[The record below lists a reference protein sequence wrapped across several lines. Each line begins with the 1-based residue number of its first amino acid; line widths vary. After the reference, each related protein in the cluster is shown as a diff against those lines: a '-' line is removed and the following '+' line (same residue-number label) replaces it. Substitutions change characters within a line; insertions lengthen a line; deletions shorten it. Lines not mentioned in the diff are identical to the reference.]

1 MKLRLFRGALLLPLA
16 AVFSMALSPQ
26 QNQKGGGWDSTAQ
39 QEDLKL
45 PNGKS
50 QRDEILKAER
60 EQNIKDAGRL
70 VDLAEELKADME
82 KNDPFVLSMDT
93 LKKTDD
99 IEKLVKKIRNR
110 LRH

>member
-1 MKLRLFRGALLLPLA
+1 MKLRLFRGAFLVSLA
-16 AVFSMALSPQ
+16 VIFSMALPPL

-50 QRDEILKAER
+50 QRDEIIKAEH
-60 EQNIKDAGRL
+60 EQNIKDAARL
-70 VDLAEELKADME
+70 VGMAEGLKADME

-99 IEKLVKKIRNR
+99 IEKLVKKIRSR